1 MEIGFILAENNYAL
15 NLKIYHSIEAF
26 KPVKNGVITIGTF
39 DGVHKG
45 HQKIIKRLSEIA
57 RINNGEV
64 VLLTFFPH
72 PRMVLHPDD
81 HGILLLNTLNEKTE
95 LLEKYGV
102 QHLIVHQFTKE
113 FSRLSSI
120 EFVRDILVNKLQAKY
135 LVIGYDHHFGRN
147 REGTFENL
155 EEMAPIHHF
164 ELEKIPEQDIDH
176 IAVSSTKIRNALQIG
191 DVALAN
197 KYLGQNYTL
206 HGNVVHGNS
215 DGKKLGFPTANIKMK
230 ETFKLIPANGVY
242 VGFANFDKKN
252 HKCMI
257 NIGNRPTF
265 KKAEWAIEVHLLDF
279 DGDLYGKNMEI
290 EFITRI
296 RNEQK
301 FESPEK
307 LVAQLKADKIQALK
321 LLS

>member
-1 MEIGFILAENNYAL
+1 M
-15 NLKIYHSIEAF
+15 KIYHGIEAF
-26 KPVKNGVITIGTF
+26 KSVENAVITIGTF

-45 HQKIIKRLSEIA
+45 HQKIIKRLTQIA
-57 RINNGEV
+57 AANNGEV

-81 HGILLLNTLNEKTE
+81 HGISLLNTLDEKVD
-95 LLEKYGV
+95 LLKKYGI

-113 FSRLSSI
+113 FSRLTST
-120 EFVRDILVNKLQAKY
+120 EFVRDILVNKLKAKH

-147 REGTFENL
+147 REGTIENL

-164 ELEKIPEQDIDH
+164 ELEQISKQDIDH

-197 KYLGQNYTL
+197 KYLGHNYSL
-206 HGNVVHGNS
+206 RGEVVKGNS
-215 DGKKLGFPTANIKMK
+215 DGKKLGFPTANIRMK

-242 VGFANFDKKN
+242 VGFVNVN
-252 HKCMI
+252 GENLKCMI

-265 KKAEWAIEVHLLDF
+265 ENADWAIEAHLLDF
-279 DGDLYGKNMEI
+279 DGDLYGKNLVV
-290 EFITRI
+290 EFITRL
-296 RNEQK
+296 RAEQK
-301 FESPEK
+301 FESLEGLK
-307 LVAQLKADKIQALK
+307 TQLKEDKIQALK